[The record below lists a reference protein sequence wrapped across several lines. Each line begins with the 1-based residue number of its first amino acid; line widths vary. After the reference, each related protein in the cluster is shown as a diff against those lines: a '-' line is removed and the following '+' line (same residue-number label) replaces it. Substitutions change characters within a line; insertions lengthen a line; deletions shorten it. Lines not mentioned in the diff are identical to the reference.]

1 MEQTLQTNQLGVE
14 MTLDQLLGKLEEL
27 KEVHGGDIVT
37 EFVIPATS
45 KSATWTSARRN
56 EILKSDTH
64 KASDGERIHDVL
76 NLILIDAKS

>member
-1 MEQTLQTNQLGVE
+1 MEQTLQTKQLGAR

-27 KEVHGGDIVT
+27 KKVHGGDIVT

-45 KSATWTSARRN
+45 PSATWSATRKN

-76 NLILIDAKS
+76 NLILIDTKS